1 MSRMVPD
8 WAVVAPYSRQ
18 KAFHGLGFLF
28 WNSIKSLEILVLV
41 ASNVIGCT
49 VTNWRQIKQPGDR
62 FGSTGLYFFLAFFCR
77 PLHQLLNCWSSSFWR
92 KRFTWDLVGTCALD
106 KASHE
111 ICWGGMLNG
120 IHSDVL
126 PWFHRAGRS
135 SLLLHGCKIHAQVSS
150 FWM

>member
-8 WAVVAPYSRQ
+8 FAVVAPYSRQ
-18 KAFHGLGFLF
+18 RAFHGLGFLF
-28 WNSIKSLEILVLV
+28 WNSIKSLEGTRTCSFQCRRLHRHKLETNQTTWRPIWQYWIL
-41 ASNVIGCT
+41 S
-49 VTNWRQIKQPGDR
+49 
-62 FGSTGLYFFLAFFCR
+62 FLAFFCR